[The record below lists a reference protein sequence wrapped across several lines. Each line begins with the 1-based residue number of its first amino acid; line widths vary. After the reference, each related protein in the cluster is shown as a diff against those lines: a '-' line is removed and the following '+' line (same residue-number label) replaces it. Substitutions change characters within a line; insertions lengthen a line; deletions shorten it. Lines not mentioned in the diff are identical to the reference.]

1 MKMTILYFLHVVF
14 EKEKEEKIPP
24 LPHSKWEE
32 DSEESDDELKN
43 QQDDA
48 AGADVIKRTDNA
60 IFRRAISAIKPKVIE
75 IKLRPERRV
84 LLDSSAAGEVANAG
98 NDHHHP
104 LDPSIELNLVRVQ
117 PVDPK
122 MSDAVDE
129 KKKSVRDRLGDK
141 VDPEQRLPHKT
152 NEPDDKL
159 EDVSKSKHKER
170 SSKKDKEKDR
180 GKDKDKEKR
189 SSPSKD
195 KVIHVIFCAIT

>member
-1 MKMTILYFLHVVF
+1 MTFVF
-14 EKEKEEKIPP
+14 HLKEKEEKIPP

-32 DSEESDDELKN
+32 DSEESDDEFSESKN
-43 QQDDA
+43 LQDGA
-48 AGADVIKRTDNA
+48 AGADASKRTDNA

-84 LLDSSAAGEVANAG
+84 LLDSSAAADVTNAG

-104 LDPSIELNLVRVQ
+104 QDPSIELNLVRVQ

-141 VDPEQRLPHKT
+141 VDPEQRLLHKT
-152 NEPDDKL
+152 NGPDDKL
-159 EDVSKSKHKER
+159 EDASKSKHKER

-180 GKDKDKEKR
+180 GRDKDKEKR
-189 SSPSKD
+189 STPTKD
-195 KVIHVIFCAIT
+195 KVTYIIFCGIT